1 MSGNLIV
8 LSTLHGGK
16 YTTELILFPCG
27 WLHVADTHSASC
39 QFVMLLNSY
48 SWLLLPCGRRKRES
62 RGSSREDTEE
72 AAGFRVEHSPH
83 LYAAMSQETSAW
95 WMCQT
100 FLVGPNHHPGLCCGP
115 AQPGSGP
122 ELGWEEGCGPKNP
135 ASEKL
140 ELEKAIDCSTGTEFH
155 PPKVVSE
162 SRYACP
168 SLSIFS
174 LNDLLRAVSLLK
186 NHELPGRNGTMPANM
201 LFITHRSLTVRACN
215 HFHWWRGTLS
225 YLPLPDVT
233 RVAGHT

>member
-16 YTTELILFPCG
+16 HITELILFPCG
-27 WLHVADTHSASC
+27 WLHAADTHSASC
-39 QFVMLLNSY
+39 QFMMLLK
-48 SWLLLPCGRRKRES
+48 WLFLA
-62 RGSSREDTEE
+62 SSLMWEE
-72 AAGFRVEHSPH
+72 EKKEQSPH
-83 LYAAMSQETSAW
+83 LHTAMSQETSTW

-100 FLVGPNHHPGLCCGP
+100 FPVGPNHHPRLGCET

-122 ELGWEEGCGPKNP
+122 ETGWEEGWGPKDP

-140 ELEKAIDCSTGTEFH
+140 ELEKAMDCSTGTRFH

-168 SLSIFS
+168 SLSIFPLNS
-174 LNDLLRAVSLLK
+174 LLHAVSLLK
-186 NHELPGRNGTMPANM
+186 NHELHGRDGTMPANM
-201 LFITHRSLTVRACN
+201 LFIIHRSLTIQACN

-233 RVAGHT
+233 RVTGVPLTLWAVYSAF